1 MTPVNGIFVLSEHTS
16 GIWTVFSLLSPYS
29 SNFPFFFS
37 LLGLLFSFAVTAKA
51 LAKLY

>member
-1 MTPVNGIFVLSEHTS
+1 MTPVNGIFVLSEQAS

-37 LLGLLFSFAVTAKA
+37 LLGLLFSFAVTAKT
-51 LAKLY
+51 LAKHY